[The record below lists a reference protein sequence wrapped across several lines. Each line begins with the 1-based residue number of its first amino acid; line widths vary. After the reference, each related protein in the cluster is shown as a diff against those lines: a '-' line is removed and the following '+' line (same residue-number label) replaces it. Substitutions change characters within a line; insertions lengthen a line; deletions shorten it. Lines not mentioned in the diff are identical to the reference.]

1 MHCKLDILDCF
12 IANGYIVTQEF
23 ECICM
28 LLHMDIKGGGVGVVV
43 QWVLAIRPL
52 AGRTLEQEMI
62 PFRDG
67 FKSWSK
73 QW

>member
-1 MHCKLDILDCF
+1 M
-12 IANGYIVTQEF
+12 Y
-23 ECICM
+23 
-28 LLHMDIKGGGVGVVV
+28 LHAPTYGHKGWRGGCGRAMGVSHKT
-43 QWVLAIRPL
+43 L